1 MNTLVARLFA
11 TLTVCMAAGGIVGT
25 IAGVVYGL
33 VRDELTN
40 APRPASKLLLGAL
53 ILAGAGWAVVLFV
66 VGVLFR
72 YGVLTIALPSL
83 VTALLTA
90 IATVFLVDVKGV
102 STVGGLVGLIVGL
115 LIGAILCE
123 LCEWL
128 SRRRFAAR

>member
-33 VRDELTN
+33 VRDDFTS
-40 APRPASKLLLGAL
+40 RPAGKLLLGAL
-53 ILAGAGWAVVLFV
+53 ILAGVGWAVVLFV
-66 VGVLFR
+66 IGVLFR
-72 YGVLTIALPSL
+72 YGVLSIALPSL

-90 IATVFLVDVKGV
+90 IATVFLVDLDGLW
-102 STVGGLVGLIVGL
+102 TVGALLGLVVGL

-128 SRRRFAAR
+128 SRWKVATR

>member
-1 MNTLVARLFA
+1 MNTLAARLFA

-25 IAGVVYGL
+25 IAGLVYGL
-33 VRDELTN
+33 VRDEFTD
-40 APRPASKLLLGAL
+40 APRPARKLLIGGL
-53 ILAGAGWAVVLFV
+53 ILAGVGWAVVLFV

-72 YGVLTIALPSL
+72 YGVFAIALPSL

-90 IATVFLVDVKGV
+90 IATVFLVDLRGV
-102 STVGGLVGLIVGL
+102 STVGALVGLLVGL

-128 SRRRFAAR
+128 SRRKVFTR